1 MPIILFVCSA
11 NRFRSVIAAEGFRY
25 LLTREGIPGA
35 WTIGSAGVWTRDG
48 LPPLKEAV
56 DFAAAHGFDLSS
68 VRSREINAHL
78 VAETDL
84 ILVMTQSQKE
94 SIECDFPAARGK
106 TSLLSDAAKGEVY
119 DIPDPVTSANEDP
132 QGIARE
138 VWNLIQTGFT
148 RILQRAGGE
157 QVKSILPEDEP
168 DLVQTDVL
176 GSPNPGKKKK
186 VHWYVW
192 VLIVIALALLGG
204 YLLWV
209 SPIFGSRLPKFTGE
223 PIQTFTPLPTVNS
236 GIVAPTLIPQNGH
249 EQAEENPSVNNSDA
263 VCGQKEPMIILA
275 LGIDEVEQA
284 DVIRL
289 VRVDFTDRRA
299 LILSIPRDFWVPIP
313 GLEDHNISQFRIN
326 AAYGY
331 GEYFNGAGQG
341 IVKFSETIY
350 QNYGVTFDHYAAL
363 HFGVFEDLVDAVGG
377 VDLYLDGPIGAYGSA
392 GYHHLDGA
400 AALEFAREREAD
412 LDRYRIMRQSEIIK
426 ALYQKLI
433 QPDYLS
439 QIPSLGLKVIRDKS
453 VVTDF
458 TLRDLYMFTCFAREV
473 GKDSLVFMD
482 VPVDMYTP
490 MITNYGRHIKI
501 PKPEA
506 TTYIQDLILNGNY

>member
-25 LLTREGIPGA
+25 LLTREGIPGE

-78 VAETDL
+78 VAEADL

-157 QVKSILPEDEP
+157 QVKSILPEDE
-168 DLVQTDVL
+168 VERMENNVL
-176 GSPNPGKKKK
+176 ESPKPGKKKK
-186 VHWYVW
+186 GRWYVW
-192 VLIVIALALLGG
+192 VLLVIALALLGG

-209 SPIFGSRLPKFTGE
+209 SPIFGSRLPGFTGE
-223 PIQTFTPLPTVNS
+223 PIQTFTPLPTINS
-236 GIVAPTLIPQNGH
+236 GIIPPTLIPQNGH
-249 EQAEENPSVNNSDA
+249 EQAEQEPSVSKSDA

-313 GLEDHNISQFRIN
+313 GLEDHNITQFRIN

-331 GEYFNGAGQG
+331 GEYFNGQGQG
-341 IVKFSETIY
+341 VVKFSETIY

-453 VVTDF
+453 VVTDL

-482 VPVDMYTP
+482 IPVEMYTP